1 MLMNFFGPPN
11 HTMNEI
17 ANAATQGIIAK
28 LIRWAPDAS
37 THSPHTEWRK
47 GTKLT
52 FLSPT
57 TKVVLYWQQ
66 IVTESFRGI
75 LSQAK
80 QTHKSAHI
88 KATQLNNFD
97 LEKLDTT

>member
-1 MLMNFFGPPN
+1 MDFSGRPN
-11 HTMNEI
+11 HTKNEI

-28 LIRWAPDAS
+28 LIPWAPDAS
-37 THSPHTEWRK
+37 THSPHTERRK

-57 TKVVLYWQQ
+57 TEVVLYWQQ
-66 IVTESFRGI
+66 IATESFRGI

-80 QTHKSAHI
+80 L
-88 KATQLNNFD
+88 TQ
-97 LEKLDTT
+97 KCT